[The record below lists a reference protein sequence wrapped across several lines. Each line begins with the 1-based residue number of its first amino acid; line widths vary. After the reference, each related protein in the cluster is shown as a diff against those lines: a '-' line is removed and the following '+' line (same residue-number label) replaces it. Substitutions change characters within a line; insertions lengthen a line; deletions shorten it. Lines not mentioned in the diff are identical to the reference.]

1 MNTNASPAP
10 TDDRRAELGLLLMA
24 AIWAVNFSVVKLAL
38 DPVSPLAF
46 NALRFILAAIALYA
60 ILRRRGPIPRPRRE
74 DVLRIVV
81 LGIVG
86 NVLYQLLFIF
96 GLDLTRAGNASLLL
110 AATPVWTAILSAGF
124 GHEKLSGGVWL
135 GVLATLVGMALVVL
149 GGGGGVGMSAAT
161 FRGDVLMMA
170 ASVGWAIYTVA
181 ARGPIARYGT
191 MAVTGWTLWVG
202 TALLVLLGIPD
213 LVAQDWS
220 LVSPGVVAAV
230 VYSGVLSIAVAY
242 LFWYR
247 GVRVLGST
255 RTATFS
261 NVVPVLALVVA
272 WIWLG
277 EVPTLLQVAGAAVI
291 IGGVRLTRRAR

>member
-10 TDDRRAELGLLLMA
+10 RDDRRAELGLLLMA

-46 NALRFILAAIALYA
+46 NALRFPLAAIALYA

-135 GVLATLVGMALVVL
+135 GVLATVAGMALVVL
-149 GGGGGVGMSAAT
+149 GGGGGVGISAAT
-161 FRGDVLMMA
+161 FRGDLLMMT
-170 ASVGWAIYTVA
+170 ASVGWATYTVA

-202 TALLVLLGIPD
+202 TALLVLLGLPD

-220 LVSPGVVAAV
+220 RVGPGVVAAL

-272 WIWLG
+272 WVWLG

>member
-135 GVLATLVGMALVVL
+135 GVLATVVGIALVVL

-170 ASVGWAIYTVA
+170 ASVGWATYTVA

-191 MAVTGWTLWVG
+191 MAVTGWTLWIG

-220 LVSPGVVAAV
+220 RVSPGVVAAL